1 MFGIF
6 KGTNSILGG
15 VFGAIKALL
24 IIFIILTIVQI
35 ANITGRNDIRNTLNN
50 TVVLKGIERFNPI
63 TGLLLKK

>member
-1 MFGIF
+1 M
-6 KGTNSILGG
+6 
-15 VFGAIKALL
+15 L

-35 ANITGRNDIRNTLNN
+35 ANITGRNDIRNILNN